1 MACSRRCAGV
11 LGVCALAIAIALG
24 VGLGIGLR
32 KDGAAA
38 GIYVYGETTLTG
50 FNKAEFESSASNELN
65 FRKGIASLSSTVD
78 VADVSVT
85 SVTDVARRRRRNALR
100 RMLAV
105 TSRVKIDFTI
115 KVATNAEQTT
125 VKSTYVAVT
134 SAALQTALTNEGL
147 SVTSATTITVT
158 VSAPSPP
165 ATSLPPATGVTELV
179 GAAKKNAIA
188 AALKPEPMTL
198 VPAAGLNTSVSTGA
212 SRERIERRSLVQV
225 DALDTNSFADTSDY
239 KTHPKTSTYVE
250 SMSDT
255 VLSTPNMILCFIN
268 SCNGR
273 KT

>member
-1 MACSRRCAGV
+1 MACSRRCAGI

-158 VSAPSPP
+158 VSG
-165 ATSLPPATGVTELV
+165 TGVTELV

-188 AALKPEPMTL
+188 AALKPKPMTL
-198 VPAAGLNTSVSTGA
+198 VPAAGLNL
-212 SRERIERRSLVQV
+212 SLI
-225 DALDTNSFADTSDY
+225 
-239 KTHPKTSTYVE
+239 H
-250 SMSDT
+250 
-255 VLSTPNMILCFIN
+255 I
-268 SCNGR
+268 
-273 KT
+273 

>member
-1 MACSRRCAGV
+1 MMVTKLSEYVCPARNKDSGTRGKIRSRRRFRQTRDSIKSRERRIAIVRRNHPRNTHIRRRILPPPPLCTRGRGALDDARANGRAVAKLPFVFFFACVTSTNTMACSRRCAGV

-115 KVATNAEQTT
+115 KVATNAEQST

-147 SVTSATTITVT
+147 SCLLYTS
-158 VSAPSPP
+158 PSP
-165 ATSLPPATGVTELV
+165 
-179 GAAKKNAIA
+179 
-188 AALKPEPMTL
+188 
-198 VPAAGLNTSVSTGA
+198 
-212 SRERIERRSLVQV
+212 R
-225 DALDTNSFADTSDY
+225 D
-239 KTHPKTSTYVE
+239 
-250 SMSDT
+250 
-255 VLSTPNMILCFIN
+255 
-268 SCNGR
+268 
-273 KT
+273 